1 MKEQLIAKLK
11 QIVIDEK
18 FKLDAYFLCGVASSL
33 PNQDLQKAA
42 EKYLAEV
49 EGGADAEE
57 STIAKLVDEMKKV
70 IESTPKIHVR
80 GDLVNNKPDIEWCYE
95 NRAAL

>member
-18 FKLDAYFLCGVASSL
+18 FKLDAYFLCGAPSSL
-33 PNQDLQKAA
+33 PNQDMQKAV
-42 EKYLAEV
+42 EKYLQAV
-49 EGGADAEE
+49 ENGEE
-57 STIAKLVDEMKKV
+57 PTEDVKNKMFDEMKKV
-70 IESTPKIHVR
+70 IESKPKIKVV
-80 GDLVNNKPDIEWCYE
+80 GDLVNNKPDIEYVYE

>member
-1 MKEQLIAKLK
+1 MREQLIAKLK

-18 FKLDAYFLCGVASSL
+18 FKLDAYFLCGVASGL
-33 PNQDLQKAA
+33 PHQDLQKAA

-49 EGGADAEE
+49 EGGADAAEE
-57 STIAKLVDEMKKV
+57 TKTKLIDELKKV
-70 IESTPKIHVR
+70 IDSTPKIKVR

-95 NRAAL
+95 NREAL

>member
-1 MKEQLIAKLK
+1 MKEQLVAKLR

-42 EKYLAEV
+42 EKYLAAIDNGE
-49 EGGADAEE
+49 EPAEE
-57 STIAKLVDEMKKV
+57 IKTKLVDELKKAMD
-70 IESTPKIHVR
+70 SKPKLVVK
-80 GDLVNNKPDIEWCYE
+80 GDLVNNKPDIEWVYE
-95 NRAAL
+95 NRAEL

>member
-1 MKEQLIAKLK
+1 MREQLVAKLK

-33 PNQDLQKAA
+33 PNQELQKAA

-49 EGGADAEE
+49 EGGAEAAEE
-57 STIAKLVDEMKKV
+57 TKATLIDEMKKA
-70 IESTPKIHVR
+70 IEATPKIKVR

-95 NRAAL
+95 NREAL

>member
-49 EGGADAEE
+49 EGGADAAEE
-57 STIAKLVDEMKKV
+57 TKTKLIDEMKKV
-70 IESTPKIHVR
+70 IESTKIHVR

>member
-33 PNQDLQKAA
+33 PNQELQKAA

-49 EGGADAEE
+49 EGGADAAEE
-57 STIAKLVDEMKKV
+57 TKTTLIAEMKKV
-70 IESTPKIHVR
+70 LESTPKVHVR

-95 NRAAL
+95 NREAL

>member
-1 MKEQLIAKLK
+1 MKEQLVAKLR

-42 EKYLAEV
+42 EKYLAAIDNGE
-49 EGGADAEE
+49 EPAEE
-57 STIAKLVDEMKKV
+57 VKTKLIDEMKAV
-70 IESTPKIHVR
+70 IESTPKLAVR
-80 GDLVNNKPDIEWCYE
+80 GDLVNNKPDIEWVYE
-95 NRAAL
+95 NRAEL